1 MSHGHAVIEHEAVAL
16 PATLRLRHLLQILE
30 DAALEVI
37 NLLKALTKHIA
48 RRLLAANAAG
58 AKHCDLLMLCR
69 VVVSLDVVRKVSERF
84 GLRVDR
90 TFERTDCHFVV
101 VTGVDQQHFRIGDQ
115 RVPVLR
121 LDIGSNLPIRI
132 DTLNAERDDLLLQ
145 LDLGAIERLLV
156 AVRFLVVDVGKAVI
170 EPKPFKQRIDGLAGT
185 GDRAVDTLLGQQQGA
200 LDAIVREGFEQGF
213 AQRNVIRQRYELV
226 QRCHNDFSCHGYFRQ
241 WSPA

>member
-1 MSHGHAVIEHEAVAL
+1 MAQIELTDAEVMPHGHAVIEHEAVAL
-16 PATLRLRHLLQILE
+16 PSTLRLRHLLQILE

-58 AKHCDLLMLCR
+58 AEHCDLLMLCR

-132 DTLNAERDDLLLQ
+132 HTLNAERDDLLLQ
-145 LDLGAIERLLV
+145 LE
-156 AVRFLVVDVGKAVI
+156 
-170 EPKPFKQRIDGLAGT
+170 
-185 GDRAVDTLLGQQQGA
+185 DRKSTSLNSSHYCASRMPSSASKKKRTK
-200 LDAIVREGFEQGF
+200 
-213 AQRNVIRQRYELV
+213 
-226 QRCHNDFSCHGYFRQ
+226 
-241 WSPA
+241 